1 MIAEMGSQA
10 TALAKAVGYDSA
22 GTVEFLVDSRKN
34 FYFLEMNT
42 RLQVEHPITECIT
55 GIDIVHQMIRAAK
68 GHKLLHSQADIPIDG
83 WALECRVYA
92 EDPYKHFGMP
102 SIGRLYK
109 YIEPKHIPKVRC
121 DSGIQEG
128 SEISIY
134 YDPMICKLVTYGQ
147 TRKEALATME
157 KALDSYVIKGVTHN
171 IPLLRDIITEEKFVA
186 GNIST
191 NYLPSIYP
199 DGFQGKVLSGDQVH
213 ELAAMAAAIYIKDQ
227 LVSRTFQNQDRI
239 PLLRKL
245 PMKWALTVQMNNKS
259 FLPLKAKCE
268 DGMIVVEV
276 GGKKLSIADNLNFGA
291 PLIHVTMD
299 GKEKLIQLTKR
310 LGGGKYKL
318 RYLGTVFPVSV
329 MDELAGKFM
338 EYMPERVEKD
348 TSTLVLAPMP
358 GMLKSVSVEAG
369 DEVAEGQEV
378 CVLEAMKMQNSLIA
392 AKMGKVKAVHFK
404 AGQTVDEGDVIVE
417 LE

>member
-1 MIAEMGSQA
+1 MPGWQMKQF
-10 TALAKAVGYDSA
+10 V
-22 GTVEFLVDSRKN
+22 LVLLR
-34 FYFLEMNT
+34 LT
-42 RLQVEHPITECIT
+42 R
-55 GIDIVHQMIRAAK
+55 A
-68 GHKLLHSQADIPIDG
+68 
-83 WALECRVYA
+83 
-92 EDPYKHFGMP
+92 
-102 SIGRLYK
+102 
-109 YIEPKHIPKVRC
+109 
-121 DSGIQEG
+121 
-128 SEISIY
+128 ISIW
-134 YDPMICKLVTYGQ
+134 KLSS
-147 TRKEALATME
+147 M
-157 KALDSYVIKGVTHN
+157 
-171 IPLLRDIITEEKFVA
+171 
-186 GNIST
+186 
-191 NYLPSIYP
+191 
-199 DGFQGKVLSGDQVH
+199 LSKIQAH
-213 ELAAMAAAIYIKDQ
+213 
-227 LVSRTFQNQDRI
+227 RPI

-268 DGMIVVEV
+268 DGMIV
-276 GGKKLSIADNLNFGA
+276 
-291 PLIHVTMD
+291 
-299 GKEKLIQLTKR
+299 LTKR